1 MTGEPESQE
10 PGAELQRTCYAFRCM
25 KTGEL
30 ESRSGGV
37 LEFWSVGVWELTKP
51 AKS

>member
-30 ESRSGGV
+30 RVGVVEYWSFGV
-37 LEFWSVGVWELTKP
+37 LEFGS
-51 AKS
+51 